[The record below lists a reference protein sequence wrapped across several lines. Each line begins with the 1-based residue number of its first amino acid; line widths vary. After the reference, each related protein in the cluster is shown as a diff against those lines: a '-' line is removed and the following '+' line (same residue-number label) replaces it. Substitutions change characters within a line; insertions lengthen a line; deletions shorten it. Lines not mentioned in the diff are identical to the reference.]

1 MYCIIALSRLVG
13 TQTACGRILDLPYNT
28 QNPVAAIP
36 IICQGSLSV
45 ILIDTQLISNYV
57 FYTNETMYLEVS
69 DGVVVGSVHQTT
81 ATAGA
86 QCELPCLVG
95 GNSQSDAAFTF
106 CPDIRVH
113 WLPRCY
119 GEARAAPVVGL
130 CAAGGMVIC
139 WCKNHLF
146 FLRTTDRNA
155 WTQPRFPR
163 NSNLDIDKS

>member
-1 MYCIIALSRLVG
+1 MQNTVTYHTEVITYCSHNVLQPSVMYCIIALSRLVG

-86 QCELPCLVG
+86 QCELPCLFG

-106 CPDIRVH
+106 CPNIRVH
-113 WLPRCY
+113 WLPRC
-119 GEARAAPVVGL
+119 
-130 CAAGGMVIC
+130 
-139 WCKNHLF
+139 
-146 FLRTTDRNA
+146 
-155 WTQPRFPR
+155 
-163 NSNLDIDKS
+163 